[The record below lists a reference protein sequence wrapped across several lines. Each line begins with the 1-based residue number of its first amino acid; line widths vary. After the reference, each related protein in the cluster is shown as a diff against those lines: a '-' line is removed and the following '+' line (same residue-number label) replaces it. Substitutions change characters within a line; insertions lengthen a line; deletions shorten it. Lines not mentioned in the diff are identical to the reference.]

1 MVFDR
6 FKSWRQGESQ
16 GVTCPSCQH
25 NNPEGTTICIR
36 CYYQLDRPSFEQS
49 SGLDD
54 GTSSDLLDE
63 LMSEIEKQA
72 IANEDMKPPS
82 FSMDNMIVDVAQYG
96 DNDEIIL
103 NKQPDSSSIPN
114 PPPTIEEE
122 EEYELSSE
130 DAPRFVNK
138 FEVPEGP
145 EDLGEIEEI
154 ERKPIELVQPTAQTP
169 DYVEVV
175 SASEV
180 PDTNG
185 WPTSEAT
192 LVTDP
197 ADFDGDGVV
206 DEYEAAF
213 ASPNSIIDEDQEPL
227 PESRH
232 RSFEFQAEDNEI
244 VEEPDLSPDSVFEL
258 PSAPKNLPIPRLNAK
273 PIPQQAEPPEND
285 YAAPVLPPAPRLPQE
300 SANEPLATATPEAVG
315 YWPWDQQEEWPQAEV
330 KKQLKAAL
338 EAALERKIAEATV
351 LLDEVG
357 SHLGNRTSFVY
368 PIVKLLMWIGRPN
381 AAKKMIEAAS
391 STYPNDPEITR
402 AREKLIS

>member
-1 MVFDR
+1 
-6 FKSWRQGESQ
+6 
-16 GVTCPSCQH
+16 
-25 NNPEGTTICIR
+25 
-36 CYYQLDRPSFEQS
+36 
-49 SGLDD
+49 
-54 GTSSDLLDE
+54 
-63 LMSEIEKQA
+63 
-72 IANEDMKPPS
+72 
-82 FSMDNMIVDVAQYG
+82 MIVDVAQYG

-206 DEYEAAF
+206 DEY
-213 ASPNSIIDEDQEPL
+213 
-227 PESRH
+227 
-232 RSFEFQAEDNEI
+232 
-244 VEEPDLSPDSVFEL
+244 
-258 PSAPKNLPIPRLNAK
+258 
-273 PIPQQAEPPEND
+273 
-285 YAAPVLPPAPRLPQE
+285 
-300 SANEPLATATPEAVG
+300 
-315 YWPWDQQEEWPQAEV
+315 
-330 KKQLKAAL
+330 
-338 EAALERKIAEATV
+338 
-351 LLDEVG
+351 
-357 SHLGNRTSFVY
+357 
-368 PIVKLLMWIGRPN
+368 
-381 AAKKMIEAAS
+381 
-391 STYPNDPEITR
+391 
-402 AREKLIS
+402 